1 MARLDVAKILTF
13 PLQMKVFSA
22 VLVLT
27 LCLGACA
34 SRDKPDEP
42 SLSANVGAAAG
53 STVEQT
59 RGGLGEAAMAPLEDF
74 NLRRDEIPPLLAG
87 LTSPYDLPQDITCE
101 EIIIKLAELDS
112 VLGPDWDTPAPD
124 ERLRTEKLADE
135 AADVALGAVESGVTG
150 WIPYRGLLRE
160 ATGAAAHMRKYNQA
174 FKIGAQRRTFLKGI
188 GLAKECELP
197 ARPDFDALAG
207 NNDGKIV
214 FR

>member
-1 MARLDVAKILTF
+1 MAWLDVTRILTF
-13 PLQMKVFSA
+13 PLQMKVFFA
-22 VLVLT
+22 VLSLS

-42 SLSANVGAAAG
+42 SLSDNVGAAAG
-53 STVEQT
+53 STVDQT
-59 RGGLGEAAMAPLEDF
+59 RGGLGDAAMAPLEDF

-87 LTSPYDLPQDITCE
+87 MTSPYDLPQDITCE

-112 VLGPDWDTPAPD
+112 VLGPDWDTPSPD

-174 FKIGAQRRTFLKGI
+174 FKIGAQRRTYLKGI

-197 ARPDFDALAG
+197 ARPDFEAMSSED
-207 NNDGKIV
+207 DRIV